1 MPGWNFFEIT
11 DHFTF
16 QQFPKLWKSHPK
28 NIFAS
33 SSKVGFNYFQ
43 QDQSPANKHQS
54 TKERGIMKSI
64 SKLFISVLATV
75 ALGNTALAKDRFLV
89 IYKSKQGFQ
98 AMNQFMLTEGVASV
112 KVEDSLKHVN
122 GQVLQTSNPKAIAAL
137 RNHPEVDVIEMET
150 FRPSPKPIN
159 GFKISKS
166 SAQTWAQDSAPADD
180 TQSTPHLNEGV
191 STPWG
196 IMAVNAGAAWETA
209 RAGSKARVLV
219 LDTGIDPK
227 HPALKSNF
235 EKGRNFFQSFD
246 GPNPEDFIDKEGHG
260 THVAGTI
267 AGAYN
272 EQTGFTGVA
281 PLAKILM
288 GRVCGD
294 LGCSNIAVAQGINW
308 GVEQKVDVISM
319 SLGGPSTS
327 SAERRAV
334 ENAEKAGVTV
344 IAASGNG
351 GNAAVSFPAALP
363 TVIAVGAV
371 DSSIKKTSFSQ
382 WGPELDIVA
391 PGAAVVSTV
400 PQGTGRDS
408 ATEINIDG
416 VKTLVKSSAFSGTK
430 LFPTAKIGD
439 LVPAGLGKAED
450 FAKIDVAGRFALIS
464 RGEIAFAD
472 KVKNALEAKAIGVVI
487 YNNTTGLMQGSLSED
502 GTELDAAVVMIEQTV
517 GLKLVEQIN
526 AGAKASAAISTSAS
540 DYAMFDGT
548 SMATPHVAGVVA
560 LMKSANKG
568 LTPLQVR
575 TILGTTSLPLGPN
588 DANQYGKGLVQ
599 ADKAVKMAVGQ

>member
-1 MPGWNFFEIT
+1 
-11 DHFTF
+11 
-16 QQFPKLWKSHPK
+16 
-28 NIFAS
+28 
-33 SSKVGFNYFQ
+33 
-43 QDQSPANKHQS
+43 
-54 TKERGIMKSI
+54 MKSI
-64 SKLFISVLATV
+64 SMKLIISVLATV
-75 ALGNTALAKDRFLV
+75 AMCNVASAKDRYLV
-89 IYKSKQGFQ
+89 IYKSQQGYA
-98 AMNQFMLTEGVASV
+98 AMNQYMLTEGVSSV
-112 KVEDSLKHVN
+112 KVEDSLVHVN
-122 GQVLQTSNPKAIAAL
+122 GQVLETSNAKAIAAL
-137 RNHPEVDVIEMET
+137 RNHPEVAVIEAES
-150 FRPSPKPIN
+150 FRPSPKPVN
-159 GFKISKS
+159 GFKLVK
-166 SAQTWAQDSAPADD
+166 AAKTWNQDSVVTDD
-180 TQSTPHLNEGV
+180 SSENVPHLNEGV
-191 STPWG
+191 ATPWG
-196 IMAVNAGAAWETA
+196 IMAVHAGEAWDAA
-209 RAGSKARVLV
+209 RAGSNARVLV
-219 LDTGIDPK
+219 LDTGIDPN
-227 HPALKSNF
+227 HPALKKNF

-267 AGAYN
+267 AASYN
-272 EQTGFTGVA
+272 EATGFTGVA

-288 GRVCGD
+288 GRVCGE

-327 SAERRAV
+327 AAERKAV

-344 IAASGNG
+344 VAASGNG

-363 TVIAVGAV
+363 TVVAVGAV

-408 ATEINIDG
+408 VTEINLDG
-416 VKTLVKSSAFSGTK
+416 VKTLVKSAAFSGTK
-430 LFPTAKIGD
+430 LFPTAKVGE
-439 LVPAGLGKAED
+439 LVPAGLGKTED
-450 FAKIDVAGRFALIS
+450 FAKINVAGKFALIS

-472 KVKNALEAKAIGVVI
+472 KVKNALAAKAIGVVV
-487 YNNTTGLMQGSLSED
+487 YNNTTGLMQGALSED
-502 GTELDAAVVMIEQTV
+502 GTELDVAVVMIEQTV
-517 GLKLVEQIN
+517 GLKLVEQIT
-526 AGAKASAAISTSAS
+526 AGNKASAAISTSAS

-560 LMKSANKG
+560 LIKSANKK
-568 LTPLQVR
+568 LTPAQVR
-575 TILGTTSLPLGPN
+575 TILGTTALALAPN

>member
-1 MPGWNFFEIT
+1 MIF
-11 DHFTF
+11 
-16 QQFPKLWKSHPK
+16 LLK
-28 NIFAS
+28 NIFAT
-33 SSKVGFNYFQ
+33 SSKLGFNYFQ
-43 QDQSPANKHQS
+43 PGFKSSKQTSIH
-54 TKERGIMKSI
+54 TERGIMKTI
-64 SKLFISVLATV
+64 SKLFISLVATV
-75 ALGNTALAKDRFLV
+75 ALGNVASAKDRYLV
-89 IYKSKQGFQ
+89 IYKSKQGFT
-98 AMNQFMLTEGVASV
+98 AMNQYMLTEGVSSV
-112 KVEDSLKHVN
+112 KVEDSLVHVN
-122 GQVLQTSNPKAIAAL
+122 GQVLQTSNVNAINAL

-150 FRPSPKPIN
+150 FRASPKPIN
-159 GFKISKS
+159 GFKISKA
-166 SAQTWAQDSAPADD
+166 AQTWNESEDVVSDD

-196 IMAVNAGAAWETA
+196 IMAVNAGAAWETS
-209 RAGSKARVLV
+209 RAGAKARVLV

-227 HPALKSNF
+227 HPALKGNF

-246 GPNPEDFIDKEGHG
+246 GPNPEDFLDKEGHG
-260 THVAGTI
+260 THCAGTI

-327 SAERRAV
+327 SAERKAV
-334 ENAEKAGVTV
+334 QNAEAAGVTV
-344 IAASGNG
+344 VAASGNG
-351 GNAAVSFPAALP
+351 GNAAVSYPAALP
-363 TVIAVGAV
+363 TVVAVGAV

-408 ATEINIDG
+408 VTEINVDG
-416 VKTLVKSSAFSGTK
+416 VKTLVKSAAFSGTK
-430 LFPTAKIGD
+430 LFPTAKIGA
-439 LVPAGLGKAED
+439 LVPAGLGKPED
-450 FAKIDVAGRFALIS
+450 FAKVNVAGKFALIS

-472 KVKNALEAKAIGVVI
+472 KVKNALAAKAIGVVV
-487 YNNTTGLMQGSLSED
+487 YNNTTGLMQGALSED
-502 GTELDAAVVMIEQTV
+502 GTELDVAVVMIEQAV
-517 GLKLVEQIN
+517 GLKLVEQIT
-526 AGAKASAAISTSAS
+526 AGAAAAAAISTSAS

-560 LMKSANKG
+560 LIKSANKN
-568 LTPLQVR
+568 LTPAQVR
-575 TILGTTSLPLGPN
+575 TILATTAQALGPN